1 MNQRKSAVIIG
12 AGRISWQL
20 EQDKLR
26 YKPCTH
32 LGAIGTLSKKKG
44 KKIDYELTAIQDKNK
59 EKVTG
64 AISFVKKL
72 TGVEPEPF
80 VGAGLELLDK
90 KPDLLIL
97 SQSTESHA
105 EFLLKAIEY
114 SIPKIVVEK
123 PVCITKEEAKRLR
136 AACKRSKS
144 RIWIN
149 YERRYLD
156 RYLELK
162 RIIKS
167 KELGN
172 ALFYCAFFSAPGE
185 KLFPNK
191 KSEGVLLHD
200 TTHLVDLTQF
210 LFGKVQSS
218 QAEVSGVMH
227 TLCLKHKAVQ
237 GEVLTHCQADYFHF
251 EIQIFFE
258 QGRARAV
265 NGAMYL
271 EKAEP
276 SKSYSGFTS
285 LSKAT
290 RFKEPAITISRNPMI
305 RLYHDVYTGIEPN
318 MIEDACDNVLL
329 LSQDG

>member
-1 MNQRKSAVIIG
+1 MNQRKPAVIIG

-20 EQDKLR
+20 EQDQLR

-44 KKIDYELTAIQDKNK
+44 NKIDYELIAIQDKNK

-64 AISFVKKL
+64 GAVNFVKKL

-123 PVCITKEEAKRLR
+123 PVCITKEEAKRVR
-136 AACKRSKS
+136 AAYKRSKS
-144 RIWIN
+144 KIWIN

-172 ALFYCAFFSAPGE
+172 SLFYRAFFSAPGE
-185 KLFPNK
+185 KFFP
-191 KSEGVLLHD
+191 
-200 TTHLVDLTQF
+200 
-210 LFGKVQSS
+210 
-218 QAEVSGVMH
+218 
-227 TLCLKHKAVQ
+227 
-237 GEVLTHCQADYFHF
+237 
-251 EIQIFFE
+251 
-258 QGRARAV
+258 
-265 NGAMYL
+265 
-271 EKAEP
+271 
-276 SKSYSGFTS
+276 
-285 LSKAT
+285 
-290 RFKEPAITISRNPMI
+290 
-305 RLYHDVYTGIEPN
+305 
-318 MIEDACDNVLL
+318 
-329 LSQDG
+329 